1 MRSHNNIRVAQSC
14 NSDPRAAVRELH
26 AAVSQPQLSL
36 VIFFC
41 SSTYALD
48 ELAEEINQLFP
59 DTPVIGCTTAG
70 EIGPEGYLEH
80 SLSGISFSFTD
91 ATAAVAYLDQL
102 QSFDKLRG
110 HRFIEELNER
120 FHTIAPQATP
130 ENSFALLLIDGLSNR
145 EEAVVHT
152 FQTGLGKTA
161 LFGGSAGDQM
171 QFKNT
176 YVFCNGAFHNDSA
189 VLALISTPHPFKIFK
204 TQHFVAGPQRM
215 VVTEA
220 DESERLV
227 REINGRP
234 AAEEYARAL
243 GIQISEL
250 GTAHFSS
257 HPMVVRINGMDFV
270 RSVLSA
276 NPDGSLTFYCAI
288 ERGMVMRVAEG
299 MAFVENL
306 QRTFSGIHEEIGVPQ
321 LVIACDC
328 VLRKLEISQKQLSN
342 TVSQIFHLNNTVG
355 FNTYGEQFAGV
366 HINQTLTGIAI
377 GTERK

>member
-1 MRSHNNIRVAQSC
+1 MSSHNNIRVAQSC
-14 NSDPRAAVRELH
+14 NADPRAAVREFH

-41 SSTYALD
+41 SSAYALD
-48 ELAEEINQLFP
+48 ELAAEINLLFP
-59 DTPVIGCTTAG
+59 DTAVIGCTTAG
-70 EIGPEGYLEH
+70 EIGPNGYLEH
-80 SLSGISFSFTD
+80 SLSGVSFSPAD
-91 ATAAVAYLDQL
+91 ATTAVACLDQL
-102 QSFDKLRG
+102 QSFDKVRG
-110 HRFIEELNER
+110 HRFIEDLTER
-120 FHTIAPQATP
+120 FRSIAPDARP
-130 ENSFALLLIDGLSNR
+130 ENSFALLLVDGLSHR

-152 FQTGLGKTA
+152 FQTALGKTA
-161 LFGGSAGDQM
+161 LVGGSAGDQQ

-176 YVFCNGAFHNDSA
+176 YVFCNGTFHNDSA

-204 TQHFVAGPQRM
+204 SQHFVAGPQRM
-215 VVTEA
+215 VVTDA

-243 GIQISEL
+243 GVQINEL
-250 GTAHFSS
+250 GTTQFSS

-306 QRTFSGIHEEIGVPQ
+306 QRTFAGIHEEIGVPQ

-328 VLRKLEISQKQLSN
+328 VLRKLEMSQKQLGD

-377 GTERK
+377 GTELT

>member
-1 MRSHNNIRVAQSC
+1 MYSNHIRVAQSC
-14 NSDPRAAVRELH
+14 NADPRTAVREFH
-26 AAVSQPQLSL
+26 AAVTQPQLSL

-41 SSTYALD
+41 SSAYALD
-48 ELAEEINQLFP
+48 ELAAEINLLFP
-59 DTPVIGCTTAG
+59 KIPVIGCTTAG

-80 SLSGISFSFTD
+80 SLSGISFSSTD
-91 ATAAVAYLDQL
+91 ATAAVACLDQL

-152 FQTGLGKTA
+152 LQTGLGKTA

-189 VLALISTPHPFKIFK
+189 ALALISTPLPFKIFK

-215 VVTEA
+215 VVTDA
-220 DESERLV
+220 DESQRLV

-243 GIQISEL
+243 GVQISEL
-250 GTAHFSS
+250 GTVHFSS
-257 HPMVVRINGMDFV
+257 HPLVVRINGMDFV
-270 RSVLSA
+270 RSVLRA

-306 QRTFSGIHEEIGVPQ
+306 QRTFSGIHDEIGVPQ

-328 VLRKLEISQKQLSN
+328 VLRKLEMSQKQLGN
-342 TVSQIFHLNNTVG
+342 TVSQIFRLNNTVG

-377 GTERK
+377 GTERT

>member
-1 MRSHNNIRVAQSC
+1 
-14 NSDPRAAVRELH
+14 
-26 AAVSQPQLSL
+26 
-36 VIFFC
+36 
-41 SSTYALD
+41 
-48 ELAEEINQLFP
+48 
-59 DTPVIGCTTAG
+59 
-70 EIGPEGYLEH
+70 
-80 SLSGISFSFTD
+80 
-91 ATAAVAYLDQL
+91 
-102 QSFDKLRG
+102 
-110 HRFIEELNER
+110 
-120 FHTIAPQATP
+120 
-130 ENSFALLLIDGLSNR
+130 
-145 EEAVVHT
+145 
-152 FQTGLGKTA
+152 
-161 LFGGSAGDQM
+161 
-171 QFKNT
+171 
-176 YVFCNGAFHNDSA
+176 
-189 VLALISTPHPFKIFK
+189 
-204 TQHFVAGPQRM
+204 M